1 MIKNPVLKDSKYK
14 GYADGLLAVNVQSLF
29 NDNSVFYKIC
39 RIIPKSENKIFT
51 NYIQF
56 LNYKHYKSCGY
67 RWDFLSDTQIS
78 ESNNENKLIFKSYK
92 EAEEFL
98 NKMIEDTK
106 KKAGSY
112 FNKLTF
118 DNNIKAL
125 HFKDCKYLI
134 VKITSTIGLEY
145 ENEGLVF
152 NNEINK
158 VEKAEKIFMEG
169 EINDVE

>member
-106 KKAGSY
+106 KKPEV
-112 FNKLTF
+112 
-118 DNNIKAL
+118 I
-125 HFKDCKYLI
+125 LI
-134 VKITSTIGLEY
+134 
-145 ENEGLVF
+145 N
-152 NNEINK
+152 
-158 VEKAEKIFMEG
+158 
-169 EINDVE
+169 